1 MVLSSDKM
9 VKSKDCR
16 EHIDIILNDIIPKKE
31 VIQNLIK
38 QGALIDMSCFWLS
51 KNGQGRPTLSPN
63 QCQKLAKLKIDIWF
77 DFKGKN

>member
-1 MVLSSDKM
+1 MVE
-9 VKSKDCR
+9 SKDCR
-16 EHIDIILNDIIPKKE
+16 EHIDIILNDIIPKNE

-38 QGALIDMSCFWLS
+38 QGALIDISCFWLS

-77 DFKGKN
+77 DFKGKS